1 MQILNNLA
9 LKTHVSWNSTAP
21 LLSLLNLLPKD
32 MGKTSA
38 SLIKILRAHQVNIR
52 AKRTCLIQLLVCM
65 DPWHFQYLNMMRL
78 CYSEVLEGSGVFRTV
93 FLVIHCIEYLVQER
107 HSSVWLSMARGWVR
121 PEQAGHRCTLAE
133 GTSGWLQVYAG
144 QVGQDSLPWSETHL
158 CGVGSV
164 HRNDVEMPFALKIWN
179 RSLILGP
186 ALGSFN
192 FFPCFYFVVVSCGE
206 ITVAF
211 IFRLISHTL
220 FLIWMSV
227 VKQVVKA
234 ILSLLGPEESFLA

>member
-32 MGKTSA
+32 MGKMSA

-65 DPWHFQYLNMMRL
+65 DLWHFQYLNKMRL
-78 CYSEVLEGSGVFRTV
+78 CYFEVLEGSGVFRTV
-93 FLVIHCIEYLVQER
+93 FLVVHCIEYLVQER

-133 GTSGWLQVYAG
+133 GTSGWLQVCAG

-164 HRNDVEMPFALKIWN
+164 HRNDVEMSFALKIWN

-186 ALGSFN
+186 ALGSSNLPMFL
-192 FFPCFYFVVVSCGE
+192 FCGCFLWWNNSGFHFSLSITYF
-206 ITVAF
+206 I
-211 IFRLISHTL
+211 
-220 FLIWMSV
+220 IWMSV

>member
-32 MGKTSA
+32 MKTFA

-52 AKRTCLIQLLVCM
+52 VERTCLMQLLVCM

-93 FLVIHCIEYLVQER
+93 FPVVHWIEYLVQER
-107 HSSVWLSMARGWVR
+107 HSSVWLSMAHGWVR
-121 PEQAGHRCTLAE
+121 LERAGHTCTLAE
-133 GTSGWLQVYAG
+133 RASGWLQVCPG
-144 QVGQDSLPWSETHL
+144 KVGQNSLPWSETQL

-164 HRNDVEMPFALKIWN
+164 HRNDV
-179 RSLILGP
+179 
-186 ALGSFN
+186 
-192 FFPCFYFVVVSCGE
+192 
-206 ITVAF
+206 
-211 IFRLISHTL
+211 
-220 FLIWMSV
+220 
-227 VKQVVKA
+227 
-234 ILSLLGPEESFLA
+234 